1 MMDFSR
7 SSTHK
12 AKKPHK
18 CFLCGGEIAIGEK
31 YERYTGKY
39 DGDFF
44 DQCFHE
50 NCIAILDKFCR
61 DQQDEEYQ
69 QDWVSD
75 WLYGR
80 VCDDCP
86 KKESCEEN
94 DILKNYEEWDS
105 LAQMALVAYFD
116 KNFNKKLS
124 MNDFEKL
131 KTVTDLMKLTGENIS
146 D

>member
-1 MMDFSR
+1 MNKKDFLSD
-7 SSTHK
+7 
-12 AKKPHK
+12 
-18 CFLCGGEIAIGEK
+18 LE
-31 YERYTGKY
+31 
-39 DGDFF
+39 D
-44 DQCFHE
+44 
-50 NCIAILDKFCR
+50 ILQR
-61 DQQDEEYQ
+61 E
-69 QDWVSD
+69 
-75 WLYGR
+75 
-80 VCDDCP
+80 
-86 KKESCEEN
+86 ESCEEN